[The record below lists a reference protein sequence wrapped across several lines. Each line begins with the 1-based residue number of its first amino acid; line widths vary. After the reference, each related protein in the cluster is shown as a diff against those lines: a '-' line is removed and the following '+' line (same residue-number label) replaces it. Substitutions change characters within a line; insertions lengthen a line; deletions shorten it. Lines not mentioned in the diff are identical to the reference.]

1 MEGKVTL
8 QEEISSEQS
17 DKSDSDTSTS
27 AKANYNEKDTSN
39 VQVVSLEG
47 MPLKVG
53 IYPVHYCRKKY

>member
-8 QEEISSEQS
+8 QEEISSEQY

-27 AKANYNEKDTSN
+27 AKANYNEKDASN
-39 VQVVSLEG
+39 VQG